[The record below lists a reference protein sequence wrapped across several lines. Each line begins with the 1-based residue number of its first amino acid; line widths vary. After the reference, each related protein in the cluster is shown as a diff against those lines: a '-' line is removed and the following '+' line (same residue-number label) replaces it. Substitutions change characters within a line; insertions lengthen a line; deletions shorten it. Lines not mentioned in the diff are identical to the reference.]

1 MNTPNKD
8 ALTEKLRAAL
18 LLLVRAGLW
27 GQTPEDLSALS
38 LSDVEWNGVY
48 RLSRQ
53 HTVTALA
60 FHGLSLLPEDKFPPQ
75 TLLVKWAAESD
86 AVERR
91 NVKMNGVLEEIYNIY
106 RGKGLMPILQKGQG
120 IAMYYENPLLREC
133 GDIDLYFNNTVAWN
147 IALSSLRRRKIKYTP
162 QADKGIWFRW
172 NGVDI
177 EYHRHLFDLYNPFLQ
192 SFVDKLERDKG
203 FRYVTLSAD
212 SSVSI
217 TVPSPFLNLLLQN
230 LHILKH
236 TVSRGIGLRQ
246 MCDMARTCYKVHGE
260 IDKDE
265 MRTVCKKLGLDRWS
279 PLLHAFLVDCLGLP
293 AECLPYNET
302 ALSAAPLSAIVWRG
316 GNFGQHD
323 SSIASGGSAFR
334 RKVNTVRSFGRNMRF
349 ASYYAPKEAF
359 WYFIQLLKGQF

>member
-1 MNTPNKD
+1 MNTSNKD

-27 GQTPEDLSALS
+27 GQTPENLSALS
-38 LSDVEWNGVY
+38 LSEVEWSGVY
-48 RLSRQ
+48 LLSRQ

-133 GDIDLYFNNTVAWN
+133 GDIDLYFNNPVAWN
-147 IALSSLRRRKIKYTP
+147 IALSYLRRRHVKFAY
-162 QADKGIWFRW
+162 QADKGIWFAW
-172 NGVDI
+172 HGIDI
-177 EYHRHLFDLYNPFLQ
+177 EYHRRLFDLYNPFLQ
-192 SFVDKLERDKG
+192 GLVNRLEANKGYRHVKLSDN
-203 FRYVTLSAD
+203 
-212 SSVSI
+212 SSVNMI
-217 TVPSPFLNLLLQN
+217 VPSPFLDILLQN

-246 MCDMARTCYKVHGE
+246 MCDMARTCYKLHGE

-279 PLLHAFLVDCLGLP
+279 PLLHAFLVGCLGLP
-293 AECLPYNET
+293 AECLPYGET
-302 ALSAAPLSAIVWRG
+302 APSAAPLAAIVWRG

-323 SSIASGGSAFR
+323 SAIESDGSAFR
-334 RKVNTVRSFGRNMRF
+334 RKLNTVRSFVRNMRF
-349 ASYYAPKEAF
+349 AYYYSPKETF